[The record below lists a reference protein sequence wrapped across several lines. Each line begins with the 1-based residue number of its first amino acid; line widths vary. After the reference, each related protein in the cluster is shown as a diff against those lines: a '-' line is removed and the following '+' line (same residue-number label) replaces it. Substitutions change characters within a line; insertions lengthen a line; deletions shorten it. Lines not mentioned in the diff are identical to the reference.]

1 MRNTA
6 AGIQFE
12 IAKGVFRPHTAL
24 TNMALAY
31 YQNAANYFAK
41 ALFPTCPV
49 SLSSDNYYEFSKEDL
64 LRDNWSRKPAY
75 GKVDPTVVGESM
87 KPYVCQVDQMIMGI
101 DQIRQTD
108 LSRRQGPTTMQP
120 KQQRVKTIAEQANI
134 HQDRLFAES
143 YFKAGAWKNE
153 LSGVDTTSPSTNEFI
168 KFSNANSDPIAFI
181 DSEKT
186 KINLYKV
193 DKETGKTVPQGD
205 ATLKVAVY
213 GLYAREDIVH
223 PDGATGTVYKAGEQV
238 ASLTTDDKGQAS
250 VKGLY
255 LGKYYIKEITPPTG
269 YLADTEEHD
278 LVCSYEGDMTAE
290 VV

>member
-64 LRDNWSRKPAY
+64 LRDNWGRKPAY

-108 LSRRQGPTTMQP
+108 LQP
-120 KQQRVKTIAEQANI
+120 SIA
-134 HQDRLFAES
+134 
-143 YFKAGAWKNE
+143 
-153 LSGVDTTSPSTNEFI
+153 
-168 KFSNANSDPIAFI
+168 
-181 DSEKT
+181 
-186 KINLYKV
+186 
-193 DKETGKTVPQGD
+193 
-205 ATLKVAVY
+205 
-213 GLYAREDIVH
+213 
-223 PDGATGTVYKAGEQV
+223 
-238 ASLTTDDKGQAS
+238 
-250 VKGLY
+250 
-255 LGKYYIKEITPPTG
+255 
-269 YLADTEEHD
+269 
-278 LVCSYEGDMTAE
+278 
-290 VV
+290 

>member
-6 AGIQFE
+6 AGIQSE
-12 IAKGVFRPHTAL
+12 IAKGAFRPHTAL

-186 KINLYKV
+186 SMNQQTGRMPNRLGLGINV
-193 DKETGKTVPQGD
+193 FN
-205 ATLKVAVY
+205 ALKVHPAILERVKY
-213 GLYAREDIVH
+213 GGSTAN
-223 PDGATGTVYKAGEQV
+223 P
-238 ASLTTDDKGQAS
+238 ASS
-250 VKGLY
+250 
-255 LGKYYIKEITPPTG
+255 E
-269 YLADTEEHD
+269 
-278 LVCSYEGDMTAE
+278 
-290 VV
+290 